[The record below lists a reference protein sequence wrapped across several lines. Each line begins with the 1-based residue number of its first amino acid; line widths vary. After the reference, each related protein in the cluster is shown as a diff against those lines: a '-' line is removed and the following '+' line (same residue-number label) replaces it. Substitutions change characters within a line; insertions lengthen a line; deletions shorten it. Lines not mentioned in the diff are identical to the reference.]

1 MHLLPEP
8 QPTTLLKPKPGQ
20 TYAEAGAESEAA
32 RRAAAGTT
40 IMNAEAE
47 AKVKAKMGA
56 KVSDEVGVEGG
67 GIPGAGVPI
76 MTLLPKTT
84 LDYLGDVEGE
94 VQRQGQGRGAGGQG
108 QDPREGEAGR
118 RWKEKEKMKGQ
129 RNGGFLSPAPKEKSF
144 LGTIISMPDEGEQ
157 NPGSNAGSRSRES
170 PNKSPRA
177 DLAAYLDAS
186 PSPTRPLPRGA
197 GAGGGSPRHKLGR
210 ALVPAAA
217 IPEAWR
223 VRSAGVPEGVPEG
236 VPRSATA
243 VDRRMYAVYDLE
255 HHRATQRQR
264 HQHQQQQQQRRDGE
278 KSLDRRREA
287 EVEVEVEANGR
298 GEMTEEE
305 APRGLYPG
313 VAMAFARIGVT
324 SREGPAVSA
333 VVGGVGRYAAGGA

>member
-40 IMNAEAE
+40 LMNAEAE
-47 AKVKAKMGA
+47 AKVKKAKMGA

-84 LDYLGDVEGE
+84 VDYLGDVEGE
-94 VQRQGQGRGAGGQG
+94 VQRQGQGRRAGQG
-108 QDPREGEAGR
+108 QGPSEGEAGR
-118 RWKEKEKMKGQ
+118 RWKEKEKKKGQ
-129 RNGGFLSPAPKEKSF
+129 RNGGFLSPAPKEKSL
-144 LGTIISMPDEGEQ
+144 LGTLISMPDEGEQ
-157 NPGSNAGSRSRES
+157 NPGCNAGSGSRES
-170 PNKSPRA
+170 PNKNPRA
-177 DLAAYLDAS
+177 DLAAHLDAS
-186 PSPTRPLPRGA
+186 PSPTRPLHRGA

-223 VRSAGVPEGVPEG
+223 VRSAGVPEGVPGG
-236 VPRSATA
+236 VPGSATA

-264 HQHQQQQQQRRDGE
+264 HQQQQQQRRDGE
-278 KSLDRRREA
+278 KGLDRRREA

-298 GEMTEEE
+298 EEMTEEE
-305 APRGLYPG
+305 ASRGLYPG

-324 SREGPAVSA
+324 LREGPAVSA